1 MAPIDEGCQDK
12 KEEARVTAY
21 CILRWFLLHIMM
33 FVSRETWMDEHCQD
47 KEEEVSVT
55 AYNSIGNKKKVERN
69 TFFNELVNVDNIH
82 ESFKSVCISYEM
94 WFSQKEEI

>member
-1 MAPIDEGCQDK
+1 
-12 KEEARVTAY
+12 
-21 CILRWFLLHIMM
+21 
-33 FVSRETWMDEHCQD
+33 MDEHCQD

-94 WFSQKEEI
+94 